1 MVMTSNFSAPPPPQ
15 AADSFFDS
23 LRRIGVARTDDRW
36 IGGVAAGLAHRLG
49 VDPLIVRGALLLVT
63 LFGGLGL
70 LLYGLAWALLPE
82 RSDARIHLQEA
93 FRGRFDA
100 ALAGAIVMV
109 IIGFSRAGFWW
120 GGWDGLAFSVGLIAL
135 IALAAVVVLAIQQGR
150 RAGQTGAA
158 GEADSPAPAG
168 GATGPS
174 HDGAG
179 SPPPPPESGP
189 PPATAP
195 DNQPSSALTV
205 PFAAAGSRA
214 VPAPA
219 TVDGPLSGS
228 ASEGSASEA
237 GAMTDS
243 TTGQPHEEP
252 AEPLQESSSG
262 TGDPGDPAESRHND
276 EAHQSDST
284 ESDPTDTMS
293 TTHDDATAQSQH
305 PGGPGGTT
313 ESIPPTPP
321 IPPAGPPQPPT
332 PQPAPTPPPPPKPRI
347 PGPGATLVRVTLGL
361 VLLVI
366 ALLLAADY
374 TGLSSAWIDPW
385 AGAISG
391 SGWSVELLALGSAVT
406 LFGLGA
412 VLAGLMGRRSGSLG
426 VLGTLVALV
435 AVPMALV
442 HSADVVHR
450 FDWND
455 STAYSDET
463 WRPGT
468 ASEAADGFDELA
480 GGALRVD
487 LRDLE
492 GVTVADPVE
501 VEMGAG
507 QIIVQVPEGMPIS
520 IETSVTGEISTRNL
534 DGWTAQVEGRSA
546 QTVDGELDYGWRF
559 GGNREIT
566 LNSPESESPEGVEPL
581 RLEVDLGFG
590 EIVIE
595 ERS

>member
-1 MVMTSNFSAPPPPQ
+1 MTSNFSAPQPPQ

-23 LRRIGVARTDDRW
+23 LRRIGISRTDDRW

-82 RSDARIHLQEA
+82 RSDGRIHLQEA

-120 GGWDGLAFSVGLIAL
+120 SGWDGLVFSVGLIAL

-150 RAGQTGAA
+150 RAGPSEPSGGPATPFH
-158 GEADSPAPAG
+158 DS
-168 GATGPS
+168 
-174 HDGAG
+174 AG
-179 SPPPPPESGP
+179 SPPPPPERGP
-189 PPATAP
+189 SPATAP
-195 DNQPSSALTV
+195 GNQPSSALTV
-205 PFAAAGSRA
+205 PFAAAGSQA

-219 TVDGPLSGS
+219 TVDGQLSGS
-228 ASEGSASEA
+228 ASEGGASEG
-237 GAMTDS
+237 GAESDS
-243 TTGQPHEEP
+243 TAGEP
-252 AEPLQESSSG
+252 AKPLHETSG
-262 TGDPGDPAESRHND
+262 TDDQDDPAESSHSD
-276 EAHQSDST
+276 DTHQSDST
-284 ESDPTDTMS
+284 ESDPNDTMS

-332 PQPAPTPPPPPKPRI
+332 PQPAPTPPPPPKPRV

-361 VLLVI
+361 ILLVI

-426 VLGTLVALV
+426 VLGTLAALV
-435 AVPMALV
+435 AVPMALA

-492 GVTVADPVE
+492 GITVTDPVE

-534 DGWTAQVEGRSA
+534 DGWTAQVEGRSS